1 MARSLTQEPNE
12 NPVPAE
18 LADAQTPPP
27 ENSQGSSFSEDSLRS
42 SKSSGPSKLSLSG
55 WLSWL
60 VIIAFTVFIL
70 GSTTI
75 QQFGEQETSTE
86 ASASDLMQVNLQ
98 AKMIVGQKELIASV
112 PIAPPAKG
120 KKKTEA
126 AGDANADETAS
137 ENIEETAENDAAQ
150 ELAEVAEAAEAIV
163 LPPTDLSALDT
174 GSYEQRLCNAAIIN
188 EVKGPEE
195 ALEYLDELDV
205 KVADN
210 NFERSENQ
218 LEMESSVRRLME
230 NYRDGNLSADIL
242 NEDQKQQL
250 KDRLGFSGE
259 LVLNPPESKTADR
272 ARLASKSQTAAISA
286 VVGVVLGVLFFLFG
300 IVALLFILTYV
311 MTGSS
316 PAQFVA
322 ENDAHNAY
330 VETFA
335 LWLITFFG
343 VQILVGHL
351 ELLTTNQQRLIA
363 NPIFFFGS
371 LIVLLWPILRG
382 VPASKML
389 ADIGWTPKKVFRNTF
404 LSVPSY
410 AAWLPAVMV
419 GFFIVFVLISVAPLP
434 TTVGEFAVPA
444 MPGHPIQEMLSGG
457 DMLTWVTVVIA
468 ACIAAP
474 IVEETMFRGVL
485 YRHLRGLS
493 MKYGKAFSIAMSALV
508 NGFIFASLH
517 PQGILAVPLL
527 TTLAIGFSLV
537 REWRDSLWTS
547 ILMHAFNNSMVTLVM
562 FVMF

>member
-1 MARSLTQEPNE
+1 M
-12 NPVPAE
+12 
-18 LADAQTPPP
+18 
-27 ENSQGSSFSEDSLRS
+27 
-42 SKSSGPSKLSLSG
+42 
-55 WLSWL
+55 
-60 VIIAFTVFIL
+60 VIIGFTAFIL
-70 GSTTI
+70 GSTTV
-75 QQFGEQETSTE
+75 QQFGEQETSNE

-98 AKMIVGQKELIASV
+98 AKMIVGQKELVASLPIAS
-112 PIAPPAKG
+112 PTKG
-120 KKKTEA
+120 DKEA
-126 AGDANADETAS
+126 DEAGDANAEENSS
-137 ENIEETAENDAAQ
+137 EDVEETAANDAAE
-150 ELAEVAEAAEAIV
+150 ELVEVAEAAESIV
-163 LPPTDLSALDT
+163 LPPPDLSALDT

-218 LEMESSVRRLME
+218 LEMESSFRRLME

-242 NEDQKQQL
+242 NDDQKQQL
-250 KDRLGFSGE
+250 KDSLGFSGE
-259 LVLNPPESKTADR
+259 LVLNPPGSKTADR
-272 ARLASKSQTAAISA
+272 ARLASKSQTSAIAA
-286 VVGVVLGVLFFLFG
+286 VVGLVLAVLFFLFG

-322 ENDAHNAY
+322 ENNAHNAY

-343 VQILVGHL
+343 VQMLVGYL
-351 ELLTTNQQRLIA
+351 ELLTTNEQRLIA

-382 VPASKML
+382 VPASKMF
-389 ADIGWTPKKVFRNTF
+389 ADIGWTPKKIFRNTF

-410 AAWLPAVMV
+410 AAWLPAVLV
-419 GFFIVFVLISVAPLP
+419 GFFIVFVLMSFAPLP
-434 TTVGEFAVPA
+434 TTEGEFAVPA

-457 DMLTWVTVVIA
+457 DTLTWVTVVIA

-485 YRHLRGLS
+485 YRHLRGVS
-493 MKYGKAFSIAMSALV
+493 MKHGKAFSIALSALV

-537 REWRDSLWTS
+537 REWRDSLWSS

-562 FVMF
+562 FVLF